1 MALARVRAGPGR
13 PRGGGGGGE
22 RHGEIRGGEGIRP
35 RAVALRR
42 VAARGARPN
51 RPALRP
57 AAREARGRRWTAVTA
72 QLFFFNFSFLRGKVT
87 AETSG
92 LEGSS
97 STHQ

>member
-35 RAVALRR
+35 RAVALRQ
-42 VAARGARPN
+42 VAARGAGRT
-51 RPALRP
+51 ALRCGRPP
-57 AAREARGRRWTAVTA
+57 ARRGDAGGLQSRHN
-72 QLFFFNFSFLRGKVT
+72 FFFLISFLRGKVT